1 MSDKKPISLVI
12 SDIDS
17 TIADKYDT
25 WAFAV
30 DEALDRICALY
41 GRDRKDVV
49 KDLLDF
55 VPEDQRHIAPY
66 IGKDLA
72 ADIARTPSLRPQTPA
87 QEKEMAKILH
97 DWSKKRHQAKLYDG
111 AAQTINKI
119 RQSGAKFVLYTDSRE
134 SQVLPRLAKMGITA
148 DMIDALYA
156 MPDTSKG
163 KVIHKEIKGEAYK
176 LREGLGDRMILL
188 EPGAQKPNPA
198 VMQRIINDMGISDNA
213 SVVMVGDNVRAD
225 GTGAVTIGANYAWQ
239 KGGTDLS
246 PTTIRC
252 YEELNQEKE
261 YKLTADEHYK
271 QMNDSN
277 RPTVILSQFM
287 DLPKHFV
294 FMSEEKLKALQTQ
307 KAKEEPKKTEQK
319 TVSSQAVVNRA
330 LMNRGR

>member
-1 MSDKKPISLVI
+1 MTDRIPVSLVI

-30 DEALDRICALY
+30 DEAIDRISALY
-41 GRDRKDVV
+41 QRDRKEIV
-49 KDLLDF
+49 KDLLDY

-97 DWSKKRHQAKLYDG
+97 EWAKKRHQAKLYDG

-156 MPDTSKG
+156 MPDTHKG
-163 KVIHKEIKGEAYK
+163 QVIHKEIKGAAYD

-198 VMQRIINDMGISDNA
+198 VMQRIINDMGVTDNKT
-213 SVVMVGDNVRAD
+213 VVMVGDNVRAD
-225 GTGAVTIGANYAWQ
+225 GTGAITIGANYAWQ

-246 PTTIRC
+246 PVTIRC

-277 RPTVILSQFM
+277 RPTVTLNQFM
-287 DLPKHFV
+287 DLPKYFA
-294 FMSEEKLKALQTQ
+294 FMSREKLDEMQKQTAQEKPARAPHVMHALAH
-307 KAKEEPKKTEQK
+307 K
-319 TVSSQAVVNRA
+319 
-330 LMNRGR
+330 RGR

>member
-1 MSDKKPISLVI
+1 MTDRIPVSLVI

-30 DEALDRICALY
+30 DEAIDRISALY
-41 GRDRKDVV
+41 QRDRKEIV
-49 KDLLDF
+49 KDLLDY

-97 DWSKKRHQAKLYDG
+97 DWGKKRHQAKLYDG

-119 RQSGAKFVLYTDSRE
+119 RKSGAKFVLYTDSRE

-156 MPDTSKG
+156 MPDTHKG
-163 KVIHKEIKGEAYK
+163 QVIHKEIKGAAYE
-176 LREGLGDRMILL
+176 LREGLGDKMILL

-198 VMQRIINDMGISDNA
+198 VMQRIINDMGVTDNKT
-213 SVVMVGDNVRAD
+213 VVMVGDNVRAD
-225 GTGAVTIGANYAWQ
+225 GTGAITIGANYAWQ

-246 PTTIRC
+246 PVTIRC
-252 YEELNQEKE
+252 YDELNQEKE

-277 RPTVILSQFM
+277 RPTVTLNQFM
-287 DLPKHFV
+287 DLPKHFA
-294 FMSEEKLKALQTQ
+294 FMSREKLDEMQKQTAQEKPAHAHRVMHAL
-307 KAKEEPKKTEQK
+307 
-319 TVSSQAVVNRA
+319 A
-330 LMNRGR
+330 LKRGR

>member
-1 MSDKKPISLVI
+1 MTDKIPVSLVI

-30 DEALDRICALY
+30 DEAIDRISALY
-41 GRDRKDVV
+41 QRDRKEIV
-49 KDLLDF
+49 KDLLDY

-97 DWSKKRHQAKLYDG
+97 DWGKKRHQAKLYDG

-119 RQSGAKFVLYTDSRE
+119 RKSGAKFVLYTDSRE

-156 MPDTSKG
+156 MPDTHKG
-163 KVIHKEIKGEAYK
+163 QVIHKKIKGAAYE

-198 VMQRIINDMGISDNA
+198 VMQRIINDMGVTDNKT
-213 SVVMVGDNVRAD
+213 VVMVGDNVRAD
-225 GTGAVTIGANYAWQ
+225 GTGAITIGANYAWQ

-246 PTTIRC
+246 PVTIRC
-252 YEELNQEKE
+252 YDELNQEKE

-277 RPTVILSQFM
+277 RPTVTLNQFM
-287 DLPKHFV
+287 DLPKHFA
-294 FMSEEKLKALQTQ
+294 FMSREKLDEMQKRTAQEKPAHAPHVMHALAH
-307 KAKEEPKKTEQK
+307 K
-319 TVSSQAVVNRA
+319 
-330 LMNRGR
+330 RGR